1 MHDSYEVE
9 SARLRGGRSRGPCLG
24 IIGGGQLARMTAL
37 AALPLGCEV
46 VVLEKNPLSPGARL
60 APLSMVG
67 DWEDPEVLR
76 ELAAR
81 VDVVTLENEFVP
93 AGTLRH
99 LEGRPHGL
107 YPTAATLAL
116 TQDKL
121 VQKQT
126 LEQAGV
132 PVARYRA
139 VSTVDELRTAGDE
152 WGWPLVVKTRRN
164 GYDGKGNVTVRSEG
178 GMAAAWARLGGAT
191 TALYVEEFWPF
202 AKELAVIITRGRGGE
217 TAAYPVV
224 ETVQR
229 DHVCHEVRVPT
240 EVAPETAARAV
251 TLARRAV
258 AAVGAVGSFGV
269 ELFLSATGGLV
280 VNELAPRVH
289 NSGHY
294 TIEACPCSQFENHVR
309 AVFGW
314 PLGSTR
320 LVRPA
325 AVMLNLLGVHDGSG
339 QVHGLPDALAVEGA
353 HVHLYGKAASGIGRK
368 LGHVTAL
375 GDSVAEARAIAAR
388 AAAALRFGG
397 AT

>member
-1 MHDSYEVE
+1 M
-9 SARLRGGRSRGPCLG
+9 ARLQGGRFSGPRLG

-67 DWEDPEVLR
+67 DWEDPEVVV
-76 ELAAR
+76 ELAER

-93 AGTLRH
+93 AGMLRH
-99 LEGRPHGL
+99 LEERRHRVF
-107 YPTAATLAL
+107 PTAATLAL

-126 LEQAGV
+126 LATAGV
-132 PVARYRA
+132 PVPRFRA
-139 VSTVDELRTAGDE
+139 VDSVAELPAVGRE
-152 WGWPLVVKTRRN
+152 WGWPLVLKARRN
-164 GYDGKGNVTVRSEG
+164 GYDGKGNVTVRSESEA
-178 GMAAAWARLGGAT
+178 AAAWVRLGGPARE
-191 TALYVEEFWPF
+191 LYVEEFWPF
-202 AKELAVIITRGRGGE
+202 TRELAVIITRGRQGE

-224 ETVQR
+224 ETIQR
-229 DHVCHEVRVPT
+229 NHVCHEVRAPA
-240 EVAPETAARAV
+240 EVAPGTAAQAV
-251 TLARRAV
+251 DLALRAV

-269 ELFLSATGGLV
+269 ELFLGAAGQLAI
-280 VNELAPRVH
+280 NELAPRVH

-294 TIEACPCSQFENHVR
+294 TIEACLCSQFENHVR

-325 AVMLNLLGVHDGSG
+325 AVMLNLLGVGEGSG
-339 QVHGLPDALAVEGA
+339 RVDGLPEALSVPGA
-353 HVHLYGKAASGIGRK
+353 HVHLYGKAASGPGRK

-397 AT
+397 KQ